1 MLSDP
6 AHSSSF
12 AMGTVVGR
20 PFLNSTHSLDV
31 YDITSLWTRMYVA
44 KGTAPRFL
52 KGLEN
57 T

>member
-6 AHSSSF
+6 ADSSNF

-20 PFLNSTHSLDV
+20 PFMNSAHSLDV
-31 YDITSLWTRMYVA
+31 YDITNLWTHMYVA
-44 KGTAPRFL
+44 KGTAPHFL

-57 T
+57 I

>member
-1 MLSDP
+1 MQSDP

-20 PFLNSTHSLDV
+20 PFLNSTHSLD
-31 YDITSLWTRMYVA
+31 ITSLWTRMYVA